1 MAARVRWPMAFT
13 PWEPRSPSQLTGTDA
28 AAVGA
33 AICLAPLTWRCGS
46 RGGCAWR
53 SVMDGAP
60 ARRTSAQV
68 LRRARDGPKRMR
80 AFGRRSGGL
89 AHASA
94 AVRARGPIPEPSA
107 HPVRRSRTDHAVTFL
122 ERPEGRLAIALGIG
136 LVIGAE
142 RERRKGEGPVRVGA
156 GIRTFTIVALLGG
169 VVAALESEALLV
181 VAALVVGAV
190 AIVAYCLGEREDP
203 GFTTEVSLV
212 LTYCL
217 GALAQHQPLLAL
229 AAGLSVA
236 MLLALRARLHRAVR
250 TVVSEDELRDALLF
264 GVAAV
269 VVLPLIP
276 DRTVD
281 PLGVVNPFTLWRLVV
296 VIMGMSAVGYIA
308 QRAIGPRY
316 GLALAGFGAGFVSSS
331 ATIAA
336 MGARVRADPALLQ
349 PAVAGATASTV
360 ATFVQLAVLVGA
372 AAPSLLATL
381 AWPLAAGGAA
391 AAGYAALQTWRARR
405 VEATPVRGHAFK
417 LSTAVL
423 FAVLVT
429 AIGFASA
436 LAHTWFGS
444 AGAVTAAAVAGLA
457 DAHASAAAIAS
468 MTATGQIAPAAAV
481 IAVLLAFSA
490 NTMTKLVLALTA
502 GPRAYWMR
510 VGLGLV
516 LVLGATWSV
525 ALLAILAAG

>member
-1 MAARVRWPMAFT
+1 M
-13 PWEPRSPSQLTGTDA
+13 
-28 AAVGA
+28 
-33 AICLAPLTWRCGS
+33 
-46 RGGCAWR
+46 
-53 SVMDGAP
+53 
-60 ARRTSAQV
+60 
-68 LRRARDGPKRMR
+68 
-80 AFGRRSGGL
+80 
-89 AHASA
+89 
-94 AVRARGPIPEPSA
+94 
-107 HPVRRSRTDHAVTFL
+107 TFL

-142 RERRKGEGPVRVGA
+142 RERRKGEGPARAGA
-156 GIRTFTIVALLGG
+156 GIRTFAIVALLGG
-169 VVAALESEALLV
+169 VAALLDSEALLV
-181 VAALVVGAV
+181 VV
-190 AIVAYCLGEREDP
+190 AIVVGGIAVVAYYRGEREDP

-217 GALAQHQPLLAL
+217 GALATRQPLVAL

-236 MLLALRARLHRAVR
+236 MLLALRARLHSAVR
-250 TVVSEDELRDALLF
+250 TVLSEDELRDALLF

-276 DRTVD
+276 DRTID
-281 PLGVVNPFTLWRLVV
+281 PLGVLNPFTLWRLVV

-336 MGARVRADPALLQ
+336 MGARVRADPALLR

-372 AAPSLLATL
+372 ADPSLLAEL
-381 AWPLAAGGAA
+381 AWPLATGGIAA
-391 AAGYAALQTWRARR
+391 AAYAVLQTWRARR
-405 VEATPVRGHAFK
+405 AEAAPVRGRAFK

-436 LAHTWFGS
+436 LARTWFGS
-444 AGAVTAAAVAGLA
+444 TGAIAAATIAGLA
-457 DAHASAAAIAS
+457 DAHASSAAIGS
-468 MTATGQIAPAAAV
+468 MAATGQLAPSGAV
-481 IAVLLAFSA
+481 IAVLLAFTT
-490 NTMTKLVLALTA
+490 NTTTKLALALTS
-502 GPRAYWMR
+502 GPRAYGIR
-510 VGLGLV
+510 VVLGLV
-516 LVLGATWSV
+516 LVLIATWSV
-525 ALLAILAAG
+525 ALLVVIGRA